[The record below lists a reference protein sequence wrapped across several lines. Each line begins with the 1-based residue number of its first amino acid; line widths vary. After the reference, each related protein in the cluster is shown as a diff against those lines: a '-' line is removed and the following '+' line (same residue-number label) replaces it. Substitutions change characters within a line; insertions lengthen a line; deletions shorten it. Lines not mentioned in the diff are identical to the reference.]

1 MFILKLT
8 YENFKVQFLLSIE
21 RYKYY
26 KISYWLRLIIF
37 FSFSETR
44 DIRDRHPAKMFQRER
59 LEFCRPKGGNV
70 QIRFD

>member
-26 KISYWLRLIIF
+26 KIILVKVNYF